1 MNDHR
6 LFFAGAHRLEKN
18 DFVSCLLQSKNLEA
32 RRRITVSKYNVSDK
46 TRYYI
51 IIYFPLE
58 MFIQKAF

>member
-1 MNDHR
+1 MTTDYFSPVPIVSR
-6 LFFAGAHRLEKN
+6 KMI
-18 DFVSCLLQSKNLEA
+18 VSCLLQSKNLEA
-32 RRRITVSKYNVSDK
+32 RRRKTVSNVSDK